1 MACGVSAAIVES
13 AQARTGLP
21 LEGQTEEPP
30 VAVRRIQADAALFQ
44 FLSRLDL
51 AQDQYLI
58 EAGGK
63 PIAGL
68 VPPWALESP
77 DESRQTLLGI
87 LEDVWRRTREVPQ
100 GVSERDAQEAVQAV
114 RARRRQPA

>member
-1 MACGVSAAIVES
+1 MACGDSSGIVEPE
-13 AQARTGLP
+13 QARTDLP
-21 LEGQTEEPP
+21 LAGQQEESP
-30 VAVRRIQADAALFQ
+30 VAVRRIPTGEVLSQ
-44 FLSRLDL
+44 FLGRLDL

-77 DESRQTLLGI
+77 DESRQALFGM
-87 LEDVWRRTREVPQ
+87 LEEVWARTRDLPE
-100 GVSERDAQEAVQAV
+100 GVIERDVQDAVQAV
-114 RARRRQPA
+114 RTRRRRPA